1 MRRCRI
7 GNDVGSAKDVSG
19 RNLMAKTRISL
30 FASAAL
36 VACGFVGTANAQA
49 QVQAPPNMTFFVTS
63 VGSGKGGDLGGLEG
77 ADRHCQQLATAVGAG
92 NKTWRAYL
100 STNSVPPNVPV
111 NARDR
116 IGKGPWQNFK
126 GEVVAQNVDD
136 LHSASVRLGAST
148 SLTERG
154 QMIAGFGFNPNWHD
168 MLTGSTADGRAF
180 PGNLN
185 MTCNNWTSSG
195 FGNAMLGHV
204 DRRGGADNEFQH
216 SWNSAHQSRSCTQ
229 DDLRATGGNG
239 LFYCFAAN

>member
-1 MRRCRI
+1 M
-7 GNDVGSAKDVSG
+7 S
-19 RNLMAKTRISL
+19 KTTRLSL
-30 FASAAL
+30 FTCAAL
-36 VACGFVGTANAQA
+36 LGCGFGGAVQAQ

-63 VGSGKGGDLGGLEG
+63 TGSGKGADLGGLAG
-77 ADRHCQQLATAVGAG
+77 ADRHCQELAAAVGAG

-100 STNSVPPNVPV
+100 SSNTVPNSTPV

-116 IGKGPWQNFK
+116 IGKGPWQNFR
-126 GEVVAQNVDD
+126 GEVVAQSVDD
-136 LHSASVRLGAST
+136 LHGPNNRLGAST

-154 QMIAGFGFNPNWHD
+154 ATIAGFGYSPNWHD

-185 MTCNNWTSSG
+185 MTCNNWTSSQ

-204 DRRGGADNEFQH
+204 DRRGGADNEFQR
-216 SWNSAHQSRSCTQ
+216 SWNSAHQSRSCSQQ
-229 DDLRATGGNG
+229 DLIATGGNG